1 MSTELPDEPVE
12 AVVPSTDPSFE
23 LGNWLGMRRAFG
35 IMAGKASAAD
45 AECLRHIR
53 DDRLYTNKAA
63 TWTEFCA
70 EHLGASKW
78 QVNRLIHYLEEF
90 GPDFFHLTQLTR
102 IAPETYRTIAP
113 QVKPEGLEFDGEII
127 PLIPQNVHRVSA
139 AVAEL
144 RRRAQPRTEPAA
156 TQEDPYREL
165 ERCVNDL
172 VARLDALPMRLAAEN
187 ELLLASQMMRLRRS
201 AARVGV
207 VL

>member
-1 MSTELPDEPVE
+1 MTTEFPLDTTKAAEP
-12 AVVPSTDPSFE
+12 SQNDFD
-23 LGNWLGMRRAFG
+23 LGHWLGMRSAFG
-35 IMAGKASAAD
+35 MMAGKASAAD
-45 AECLRHIR
+45 AECLRRIR
-53 DDRLYTNKAA
+53 EDKLYLSRAA
-63 TWTEFCA
+63 NWADFCGQY
-70 EHLGASKW
+70 LGSSRTA
-78 QVNRLIHYLEEF
+78 VNRFIHYLEEF